1 MSKNIFTVII
11 AMSVFTVSCAHKKVE
26 PNFAKKDLE
35 ITTPKL
41 EEKSQAKTDQ
51 KTKDNHFAFNCKLG
65 EDSRTLIL
73 QKGDKRC
80 EVHYTKSGN
89 KEQIA
94 WAEQT
99 PSLCDKVFDQVKT
112 TIEKGGFQCQGEGAK
127 TAGF

>member
-1 MSKNIFTVII
+1 MKKIIFTAIF
-11 AMSVFTVSCAHKKVE
+11 AMSAVTVSCAHKNAN

-35 ITTPKL
+35 VTGPHKL
-41 EEKSQAKTDQ
+41 EEKAAKTDE
-51 KTKDNHFAFNCKLG
+51 KAKENNFAFNCKLG
-65 EDSRTLIL
+65 QESRTLIL

-99 PSLCDKVFDQVKT
+99 PSLCDKVFDQVKS
-112 TIEKGGFQCQGEGAK
+112 TIEKGGFQCQGEGSQ